1 LKISLEAEN
10 PRYSRQDSEL
20 FQSRRVRRL
29 FAFPRKRKQ
38 VGATPTVSSKPRR
51 TGGSEERC
59 LTMTKPVNPARPDAV
74 ERQSHFPFC
83 P

>member
-10 PRYSRQDSEL
+10 PRYSRHGSEL
-20 FQSRRVRRL
+20 FQSRRGRRL

-38 VGATPTVSSKPRR
+38 IDATPTGASKPRR
-51 TGGSEERC
+51 TGGGEERC
-59 LTMTKPVNPARPDAV
+59 LTMTRPVNPARPDAV
-74 ERQSHFPFC
+74 ERQSQFPFC